1 LGKRGEASELD
12 MRNISDIRYNRDK
25 SRYVQHILQHKHK
38 YRPIDETMDIIKM
51 ADKRKLFDTLE
62 RYRIYKTAKKKYPNK
77 TKK

>member
-1 LGKRGEASELD
+1 

-25 SRYVQHILQHKHK
+25 SRYVQHILILQHKHK

-62 RYRIYKTAKKKYPNK
+62 RYRIYKTAKRGGGGDPKKN
-77 TKK
+77 